1 MPVCT
6 SCHQT
11 KNDEAFF
18 HKNKKWKTCQTCI
31 EQRAAKKAKT
41 KRKREEETTAI
52 TPVEEETPRVA
63 LRSVGL
69 MELSQLVYNEIREL
83 ANTPVPLNPDGS
95 QTLPMNL
102 RVSINLTG
110 LITGSENPKEVAR
123 WIVEEIERADEFN
136 WTYNCMNTSMRHK
149 DVAKFYYVCSQSMV
163 AMKEYKE
170 GSNRKR
176 MERFPCQG
184 KMQMKIDIP
193 AGEAMLE
200 IHHGLL
206 HNRPLV
212 TSELNDECRR
222 EIEDNLTL
230 PPIQLRSYLRAK
242 GVLKNYTPKQ
252 IHSYWERMAAIKNPT
267 LLAQY
272 NAGHAPTLPGDYSI
286 MTAAMNTYNGGALD
300 NLSPLP
306 PLNVSNAT
314 PVCVVPLTGS
324 SARHETS
331 ENAQSSQKSKF
342 DHDEYVEY
350 ARKMEQFSKRVKDQL
365 ERGNYIWLDTVKVMT
380 AGVIE
385 MENDIQELE
394 RQRASERGTK
404 PWKIH
409 YK

>member
-41 KRKREEETTAI
+41 KRKREEESSVAPTT
-52 TPVEEETPRVA
+52 EEETPRVA
-63 LRSVGL
+63 LRSVAL
-69 MELSQLVYNEIREL
+69 MELSDLVASELREL
-83 ANTPVPLNPDGS
+83 SSTPAPYNQDGS
-95 QTLPMNL
+95 QTLAFNL
-102 RVSINLTG
+102 RVSLNLTG
-110 LITGSENPKEVAR
+110 VITGTENPKEVAR

-206 HNRPLV
+206 HSRPV
-212 TSELNDECRR
+212 ITTEISDECRK
-222 EIEDNLTL
+222 EIEENLNL
-230 PPIQLRSYLRAK
+230 PPIQLRSYLRTK

-252 IHSYWERMAAIKNPT
+252 IHTYWERVAAMKNPT

-272 NAGHAPTLPGDYSI
+272 NAGLAPTLPGDYTI
-286 MTAAMNTYNGGALD
+286 MTAAMNNYTGNI
-300 NLSPLP
+300 
-306 PLNVSNAT
+306 VSINPIST
-314 PVCVVPLTGS
+314 DVPMVPVK
-324 SARHETS
+324 
-331 ENAQSSQKSKF
+331 NQQKQIKF
-342 DHDEYVEY
+342 DHDEFVEY
-350 ARKMEQFSKRVKDQL
+350 AAKMEHFSKRVRDQL
-365 ERGNYIWLDTVKVMT
+365 ERGNYLWLDTVKILT

-385 MENDIQELE
+385 MENDIEELE

-404 PWKIH
+404 PWTMH

>member
-41 KRKREEETTAI
+41 KRKREEESSVAPTA
-52 TPVEEETPRVA
+52 EEEAPRVA
-63 LRSVGL
+63 LRTVAL
-69 MELSQLVYNEIREL
+69 MELSDLIANELREL
-83 ANTPVPLNPDGS
+83 SSTPAPYNQDGS
-95 QTLPMNL
+95 QTLAFNL
-102 RVSINLTG
+102 RVSLNLTG
-110 LITGSENPKEVAR
+110 VITGTENPKEVAR

-136 WTYNCMNTSMRHK
+136 WT
-149 DVAKFYYVCSQSMV
+149 QSMV

-200 IHHGLL
+200 IQHGLL
-206 HNRPLV
+206 HSRPV
-212 TSELNDECRR
+212 ITTEISDECRK
-222 EIEDNLTL
+222 EIEENLNL
-230 PPIQLRSYLRAK
+230 PPIQLRSYLRTK

-252 IHSYWERMAAIKNPT
+252 IHTYWERVAAMKNPT

-272 NAGHAPTLPGDYSI
+272 NAGLAPTLPGDYTI
-286 MTAAMNTYNGGALD
+286 MTAAMNNYTGNIVSINPISAD
-300 NLSPLP
+300 VPMVPNL
-306 PLNVSNAT
+306 
-314 PVCVVPLTGS
+314 
-324 SARHETS
+324 
-331 ENAQSSQKSKF
+331 QKQIKF
-342 DHDEYVEY
+342 DHDEFVEY
-350 ARKMEQFSKRVKDQL
+350 AAKMEQFSKRVRDQL
-365 ERGNYIWLDTVKVMT
+365 ERGNYLWLDTVKILT

-385 MENDIQELE
+385 MENDIEELE
-394 RQRASERGTK
+394 RQRANERGTK
-404 PWKIH
+404 PWTMH